1 MKLKSCVA
9 MIIPMILM
17 GCGVLGIGK
26 DRDIP
31 TRGSV
36 CGNPLIQGEIID
48 RVTSETPGCGVAD
61 PVQVTSVGGVALS
74 RASVMECRTAEVLS
88 AWVQNDVDQI
98 VGRMGGGVTEIQ
110 VAAHYVCRTRN
121 HKRGAR
127 ISEHGKGRAID
138 ISAFTLADGSEI
150 SVSDHWGKG
159 RRGRMLRKLHESAC
173 GPFATVLG
181 PGSDGY
187 HEDHFHFDV
196 AVRDNN
202 YLYCR

>member
-1 MKLKSCVA
+1 MKFRVVA
-9 MIIPMILM
+9 AMLFPLVLV
-17 GCGVLGIGK
+17 GCGFFGGGK
-26 DRDIP
+26 DRD
-31 TRGSV
+31 TVSRGSI
-36 CGNPLIQGEIID
+36 CGIPSIQGESVGA
-48 RVTSETPGCGVAD
+48 VTSETPGCGIAD
-61 PVQVTSVGGVALS
+61 AVRVTSVGGVALS
-74 RASVMECRTAEVLS
+74 RGSVMECSTARTLNS
-88 AWVQNDVDQI
+88 WVENDVDQI
-98 VGRMGGGVTEIQ
+98 VGRMGGGVTELQ

-150 SVSDHWGKG
+150 SVADHWGKG
-159 RRGRMLRKLHESAC
+159 RRGRMLRRLHESAC

-196 AVRDNN
+196 AQRSND